1 MADQAGKNSA
11 MPWYAKGLEHIWLPY
26 AQMKT
31 VPPPLAVVRTQGTRI
46 TLADGRE
53 LIDGI
58 ASWWTACHGYNHPH
72 IRQAVEAQL
81 ASMPH
86 VMFGGLVHEQAFVL
100 AGRLA
105 KLLPGDL
112 TRVYFSDS
120 GSVAV
125 EVVMKMATQY
135 WINRG
140 IRGKNRFV
148 AFKGGYHG
156 DTTGA
161 MAVSD
166 PDAGMHAAFAGVL
179 PRHHIADLPDDDSAL
194 VQLLTQRGDTVAA
207 MIVEPLVQGAGGMT
221 FHDVGA
227 LRRLR
232 ALADRYD
239 ILLIFDEI
247 FTGFGRTGT
256 MFACEHA
263 GVAPD
268 IITLSKALT
277 GGTLPLAAT
286 IATRRIFD
294 AFWSDDPKKA
304 LMHGPTYMANALGC
318 AAANASLDLF
328 EREPRLLQ
336 VADIAIALERGLA
349 PCRDFPN
356 VKDVRVKGAI
366 GVVELDRIDDLDA
379 LRAQFIEQGVFIR
392 PIGNVIYL
400 TPAFTIS
407 SDELK
412 TLTDA
417 IVKTVRKMKQ

>member
-1 MADQAGKNSA
+1 M
-11 MPWYAKGLEHIWLPY
+11 
-26 AQMKT
+26 
-31 VPPPLAVVRTQGTRI
+31 
-46 TLADGRE
+46 
-53 LIDGI
+53 
-58 ASWWTACHGYNHPH
+58 
-72 IRQAVEAQL
+72 
-81 ASMPH
+81 
-86 VMFGGLVHEQAFVL
+86 
-100 AGRLA
+100 
-105 KLLPGDL
+105 
-112 TRVYFSDS
+112 
-120 GSVAV
+120 
-125 EVVMKMATQY
+125 
-135 WINRG
+135 
-140 IRGKNRFV
+140 

-179 PRHHIADLPDDDSAL
+179 PRHHIADLPDDDSTL

-221 FHDVGA
+221 FHDAGA

-239 ILLIFDEI
+239 VLLIFDEI

-328 EREPRLLQ
+328 EREPRLRQ
-336 VADIAIALERGLA
+336 VADIAIALEQGLA